1 MKILRVFREGDVT
14 DTHPALTKE
23 LKRRYDYTEVS
34 FSDDMEDEERAE
46 VIRNYD
52 VLLTSWGSPKVPDC
66 LAENPGNLKYLCN
79 IVGGMRGWISETL
92 VNSPYLQVSNWGDA
106 PGFGIAEGAFAL
118 LMTMLKEIPVYINH
132 AKEGNFGMPQRSRQ
146 GTLYGTN
153 VGIYGVGAIG
163 KRFIDMLRPFGSHIY
178 AFDPFVETMPE
189 GVIRVKSLD
198 ELCNQSQI
206 LVIHAPLTD
215 DTRGSI
221 TKEHLA
227 SLPDGGIVINTARGA
242 ILDQDALLEE
252 LRSGR
257 LRAGLDVMVPEGQD
271 MPERDD
277 PIRHAENVV
286 FTAHHVGGAPWND
299 NPEKLNL
306 AEEICLRNL
315 EHFHN
320 NEPLE
325 FKMTPERYKRST

>member
-1 MKILRVFREGDVT
+1 MKILRVFREGDAN
-14 DTHPALTKE
+14 DAHPALTKE
-23 LKRRYDYTEVS
+23 LKRRYDYTELS
-34 FSDDMEDEERAE
+34 FPDSMTEEERAE
-46 VIRNYD
+46 VIQEYD
-52 VLLTSWGSPKVPDC
+52 VLLTSWGSPRVPDC
-66 LAENPGNLKYLCN
+66 LAEEPGNLKYLCN
-79 IVGGMRGWISETL
+79 IVGGMRHWISETL

-118 LMTMLKEIPVYINH
+118 MMTMLKEIPVYINH
-132 AKEGNFGMPQRSRQ
+132 AKSGAFGMPERSRQ

-163 KRFIDMLRPFGSHIY
+163 RRFIEMLRPFEAKIY
-178 AFDPFVETMPE
+178 AYDPFVETMPE
-189 GVIRVKSLD
+189 GVTRTENLD

-206 LVIHAPLTD
+206 LVIHAPLTE

-221 TKEHLA
+221 TKDHLA

-271 MPERDD
+271 MPESGD
-277 PIRHAENVV
+277 PIRQAENVV
-286 FTAHHVGGAPWND
+286 FTAHHVGGCPWNH
-299 NPEKLNL
+299 NVEKLDI

-315 EHFHN
+315 EHFRN

-325 FKMTPERYKRST
+325 FQMTPERYKRST